1 MGWKSV
7 EPMEERTKFLI
18 RAAHGESISELC
30 REFGISRQSGYRLL
44 RRAKTEGLNAARS
57 LSRRPHR
64 SPNEVT
70 AEVVCELVSIRTAH
84 PTWGA
89 RKLQAI
95 LMRRRVEPLPS
106 ERTINRLLERSGLVE
121 KRRRRGGRRYY
132 PEKVIRPSE
141 LNDVWTIDIKG
152 WWRTKDGRK
161 CYPLTIRDEKS
172 RFILD
177 IGALAEVTTE
187 SVKRRLLQCFK
198 QYGMPKYIRSDNGA
212 PFSACNAVQ
221 GLSGLSVWWID
232 LGILPNRIPPASP
245 QHNGGHERMHR
256 DLKREVQRTPARNLE
271 LQQSIL
277 DAWRNEFNTE
287 RPHEALGMKTP
298 ASVYKKSSRAF
309 PAKLTSPRYA
319 STGDIRKVGARGEIW
334 WQGRRFFLSNAL
346 ARRHIAILPDKE
358 GIYSIWFRNFFIGR
372 TSFEAKPP
380 CRGASLTEAKRTKVS
395 PMSWH

>member
-7 EPMEERTKFLI
+7 ESMEERTKFLI

-44 RRAKTEGLNAARS
+44 KRAKTEGLNAARP
-57 LSRRPHR
+57 LSRRPHK

-89 RKLQAI
+89 RKLLTI
-95 LMRRRVEPLPS
+95 LVRRKVRPLPS

-132 PEKVIRPSE
+132 PEKVIRPTE
-141 LNDVWTIDIKG
+141 LNDVWTIDVKG
-152 WWRTKDGRK
+152 WWRTKDGKK
-161 CYPLTIRDEKS
+161 CYPLTIREEKS
-172 RFILD
+172 KFILD
-177 IGALAEVTTE
+177 IGALDEVST
-187 SVKRRLLQCFK
+187 SAVKKRLLRCFR

-245 QHNGGHERMHR
+245 QYNGGHERMHR
-256 DLKREVQRTPARNLE
+256 DIKREVQRTPARNLE

-277 DAWRNEFNTE
+277 DAWRTEFNVE

-298 ASVYKKSSRAF
+298 AAVYKKSSR
-309 PAKLTSPRYA
+309 PLPTRIA
-319 STGDIRKVGARGEIW
+319 SHNYGSTEAIRKVGARGEIW
-334 WQGRRFFLSNAL
+334 WNGSRFFLSNAL
-346 ARRHIAILPDKE
+346 AGKYVAILPDKDE
-358 GIYSIWFRNFFIGR
+358 TYSIWFRNFFIGR
-372 TSFEAKPP
+372 TSFEVKPP
-380 CRGASLTEAKRTKVS
+380 CRGASPAEEKRTKVS